1 MAGERRKRTGKVKK
15 KGRSKWRN
23 LPKGRCI
30 DCRCW
35 HSVDE
40 SDGYCGLRGMITP
53 ANHSCERWERKR
65 RGERVGEKPKR
76 RIKNVGM
83 LYG

>member
-1 MAGERRKRTGKVKK
+1 MAGERKKRTGKKVKK

-23 LPKGRCI
+23 LPRGRCI
-30 DCRCW
+30 GCRCW

-53 ANHSCERWERKR
+53 ANHSCERWEGK
-65 RGERVGEKPKR
+65 KPKR